1 MRGKKQKSVFL
12 LLLFLSL
19 CSLVFLG
26 VQGVYGSS
34 KKKIVGLY
42 TTGGEYLARLERLVE
57 EFERLHPDIEFEL
70 QTAAA
75 VGGATGYFDAL
86 QIRIAGGDP
95 PDVFIG
101 WEGWTEPWAKMG
113 VILNLDPLLEE
124 DPEINREDFGPES
137 LLTGVFSYNGN
148 LYMLPIEY
156 IPAPTGLF
164 YNKKMFDEA
173 GINYPTD
180 EWTHKEYL
188 SAAKRLTKDFDGDG
202 RIDQYGTVFG
212 TWFVPWLSAIWSNGA
227 RFFNEEETKCVI
239 NEPKAI
245 EAIQMYADFINKD
258 KVAPTSSFMNTLG
271 GKEKVFAARK
281 AAMALGYSFEAQFT
295 PFRKEGEEV
304 WYGMSLYPTFNNKP
318 RIPYLMTEAWAI
330 SPETKYPKA
339 AWEWLKFEATRDAEE
354 RVKDLGAV
362 SIPALKSLL
371 PLAIEERRKLDGLD
385 MAKWVEL
392 AKSGRIPGGGEK
404 WSQISSVAQSE
415 LDLVFLGEISAEEAC
430 KTIQKEVDKILA
442 E

>member
-1 MRGKKQKSVFL
+1 MRRKKQKSVFL
-12 LLLFLSL
+12 LLVFLSL

-26 VQGVYGSS
+26 VQSAYAG

-42 TTGGEYLARLERLVE
+42 HAGGEELGHLESIVE

-75 VGGATGYFDAL
+75 VGGSTSYFDAL

-101 WEGWTEPWAKMG
+101 WEGWTVPWAKMG

-124 DPEINREDFGPES
+124 DPEINKEDFGPES
-137 LLTGVFSYNGN
+137 LLINVFSYNGN
-148 LYMLPIEY
+148 LYMLPVDY
-156 IPAPTGLF
+156 TPAPTGLF
-164 YNKKMFDEA
+164 YNKKVFDEA
-173 GINYPTD
+173 GINYPTG

-212 TWFVPWLSAIWSNGA
+212 SWFVPWLYMVWSNGA

-239 NEPKAI
+239 NEPEAA
-245 EAIQMYADFINKD
+245 EAIQMYADFINEY
-258 KVAPTSSFMNTLG
+258 KVAPHPSFMGQLG
-271 GKEKVFAARK
+271 GKAKVFAARK
-281 AAMALGYSFEAQFT
+281 AAMALGWTSEPKFT
-295 PFRKEGEEV
+295 PFCKEGEEV

-318 RIPYLMTEAWAI
+318 RIPYLMTLGWVI
-330 SPETKYPKA
+330 HPETKYPKA
-339 AWEWLKFEATRDAEE
+339 AWEWLKFEATRGWRIKEM
-354 RVKDLGAV
+354 GATA
-362 SIPALKSLL
+362 IPALKSLL

-385 MAKWVEL
+385 MREWIEL
-392 AKSGRIPGGGEK
+392 AKNGRIPGGGEK
-404 WSQISSVAQSE
+404 WSQISDIAQSE

-430 KTIQKEVDKILA
+430 KKIQKEVDKILA